1 MNKNYWCGIIGV
13 YQIWHGQWSD
23 PEVRY
28 KNYICNEWDLQES
41 MYITMK
47 DRIADG
53 EDWGDPDND
62 RDFMNF
68 CKQNA
73 DLVKQDIMELSTGG
87 VYESKKTMLRKDKTL
102 LESLT
107 RKYGRNEMLNNIKR
121 YSNGRNSISNKF
133 YYLEDKLTEIFE
145 TYDID
150 YFSVNQNKAIPT
162 LIIEVNGYKYPFECV
177 GFIFDGVDVSMD
189 LQSGKTHES
198 IELPLIDL
206 DDIRTIAE
214 ISDWLKENEDA
225 IIASIVEDVDKIL
238 IESSTKRYGKKNI
251 LNEINENK
259 QDKIAS
265 LYKREIFNY
274 LDSLKWDNLY
284 DIIYE
289 FGYGDEYHELVD
301 DIMDALGLD
310 EMEEHYDYLYPY
322 MERIIKEYLIKNKM
336 WR

>member
-1 MNKNYWCGIIGV
+1 MNKNYWCGIRGV
-13 YQIWHGQWSD
+13 YQIWHGQWAD

-87 VYESKKTMLRKDKTL
+87 VYESKNIMLRKDKAL

-107 RKYGRNEMLNNIKR
+107 RK
-121 YSNGRNSISNKF
+121 
-133 YYLEDKLTEIFE
+133 
-145 TYDID
+145 
-150 YFSVNQNKAIPT
+150 
-162 LIIEVNGYKYPFECV
+162 
-177 GFIFDGVDVSMD
+177 
-189 LQSGKTHES
+189 
-198 IELPLIDL
+198 
-206 DDIRTIAE
+206 
-214 ISDWLKENEDA
+214 
-225 IIASIVEDVDKIL
+225 
-238 IESSTKRYGKKNI
+238 YGKKNI

-259 QDKIAS
+259 QDEIVS

-289 FGYGDEYHELVD
+289 FGYGDEYHELVE